1 MRRHLPLF
9 LSMLSFILL
18 PLLVHASTFTGP
30 IDPSSTLC
38 GCAGNEAPD
47 YGCVLILI
55 QNLMNFFIYFATLVI
70 TMYIAMAGFAYMTSG
85 GNPEKHGEANK
96 RILNA
101 VIGLMIVLG
110 AWLIVNS
117 VMSVLYQKSSF
128 GDWNSI
134 LSAKEASNCIKGK
147 PTPPLPGLS
156 SASNAGG
163 GDGASAGG
171 PPAPSGGGKGPA
183 CSPLAVQQAAAAG
196 GVTMSSSEASTLACI
211 ANPESG
217 CGALNQNYNWNGAKD
232 PSNPSTAWGPFQI
245 TLKGN
250 SACYDNSACQ
260 KAAGVSGSLN
270 CRNAF
275 DSHGDSIPGALLTEC
290 QTASQ
295 NLSCSTV
302 AADCIVKANHGTY
315 RAWTGNSDS
324 TPIHQQC
331 VAANAGT

>member
-1 MRRHLPLF
+1 MY
-9 LSMLSFILL
+9 LSRAKIYLSAFFVMLAVAPI
-18 PLLVHASTFTGP
+18 LVHASTFTGP

-156 SASNAGG
+156 SAANAGG
-163 GDGASAGG
+163 GPGDSTAPGPTTGNAKAIIAG
-171 PPAPSGGGKGPA
+171 
-183 CSPLAVQQAAAAG
+183 QAAATHISSGVYGVGHCAIYVREDLAAG
-196 GVTMSSSEASTLACI
+196 GYTDLTTNHPASA
-211 ANPESG
+211 S
-217 CGALNQNYNWNGAKD
+217 QY
-232 PSNPSTAWGPFQI
+232 GPYLEHDGFVPV
-245 TLKGN
+245 
-250 SACYDNSACQ
+250 
-260 KAAGVSGSLN
+260 AAGSPQTGDVAVFQPVPGHDDGHIQIYDGTNWVSDFKQQNFLPNTKDYQGGSYT
-270 CRNAF
+270 
-275 DSHGDSIPGALLTEC
+275 I
-290 QTASQ
+290 
-295 NLSCSTV
+295 
-302 AADCIVKANHGTY
+302 Y
-315 RAWTGNSDS
+315 RAT
-324 TPIHQQC
+324 
-331 VAANAGT
+331 